1 MHASRRTRA
10 VAMENHAVNFNGYDG
25 TIKRWH
31 PKVARAAEQRIKE
44 ILADANI
51 DSLGDFWAEFDASTS
66 GPPTLIEKFN
76 AKDVYRIIRF
86 AARDWSTVDSS
97 IEDAVNQLASVLVV
111 YTRNVSLS
119 RAFKSSGVAVGSATT
134 ERQRIDDDPNEHA
147 SIVIANDLSTDQF
160 FSLVERIESELHLSG
175 VGNVSGTGWGI
186 GGWCIDL
193 SAPAIEECIGVAT
206 EELES
211 RLLQFEVNRY

>member
-1 MHASRRTRA
+1 
-10 VAMENHAVNFNGYDG
+10 VNFNGYDG

-51 DSLGDFWAEFDASTS
+51 DSLGDFWAEFDTSTS
-66 GPPTLIEKFN
+66 GPPTLIEQFN

-86 AARDWSTVDSS
+86 AAGNWPTVDSS
-97 IEDAVNQLASVLVV
+97 IADAVNQLASVLVV
-111 YTRNVSLS
+111 YTRNASLS
-119 RAFKSSGVAVGSATT
+119 RTFESGGVAVGNAITA
-134 ERQRIDDDPNEHA
+134 RQRIEDDPDEHA
-147 SIVIANDLSTDQF
+147 SILIANDLPADQF
-160 FSLVERIESELHLSG
+160 FSLVDRIETELHLSAA
-175 VGNVSGTGWGI
+175 GNVSGTGCGI

-193 SAPAIEECIGVAT
+193 SAPDIEECIGVAT

-211 RLLQFEVNRY
+211 RLLQFNVDRY